1 MEATVRSSDVPK
13 DTSDMKAQVLQQ
25 RLLLLNHSS
34 KCTIAEDQVCPV
46 SRHCGQFKVLW
57 QHILVCKDNA
67 CKVIHC
73 LSSRYVLSHYA
84 KCADGDCLICP
95 RVRES
100 AKRESSDLSTSPNAS
115 CKKPRSSYWWA
126 SENFMQFTKAVTVS
140 TSDFVSPSPTK
151 HRSQSHSSFG
161 SSSHSPYSTAQPLS
175 VEKLNHHMHQM
186 SIGGP
191 PPRRPEVPA
200 FPRSTHSPL
209 PPHTTHTIYASQG
222 SRESNNSLEML
233 TSGAAGSASSHG
245 NGSCSVDK
253 PAARARSNS
262 GASTVTAT
270 SSHSA
275 QSFYS
280 YSDYSTSATT
290 SVAPSVATTATG
302 TSTANTA
309 IFPIRSSSSSSAL
322 FANLQPAPFAT
333 TAPPLPIHT
342 ARNTSSASA
351 VQGEEDH
358 HNGLSSFSSVC
369 SYHGS
374 APASPYMSPRHSPVN
389 VHKDEKF
396 KF

>member
-1 MEATVRSSDVPK
+1 
-13 DTSDMKAQVLQQ
+13 MKAQVLQQ

-100 AKRESSDLSTSPNAS
+100 AKRESPDSSSSPNSS

-126 SENFMQFTKAVTVS
+126 SETFVQFTKAVTVS
-140 TSDFVSPSPTK
+140 TSDFVSPSPAK

-175 VEKLNHHMHQM
+175 VEKLNHNMHQM

-222 SRESNNSLEML
+222 NRKSNNSLDML
-233 TSGAAGSASSHG
+233 TSGAAGSTGSHS
-245 NGSCSVDK
+245 NISSCSVDK
-253 PAARARSNS
+253 PAARPRSNS
-262 GASTVTAT
+262 GTSTVTAT
-270 SSHSA
+270 SSHST

-302 TSTANTA
+302 TGTVNTA
-309 IFPIRSSSSSSAL
+309 IFPMRSSSSSSAL

-333 TAPPLPIHT
+333 TSQPLHLHT
-342 ARNTSSASA
+342 TLVGSGSA
-351 VQGEEDH
+351 VQGEEGH
-358 HNGLSSFSSVC
+358 PQGLSSFSSVC

-389 VHKDEKF
+389 MHKDEKF

>member
-1 MEATVRSSDVPK
+1 MEATARSSDVSK
-13 DTSDMKAQVLQQ
+13 DSSDVKAQVLQQ

-46 SRHCGQFKVLW
+46 SRHCGQFKTLW
-57 QHILVCKDNA
+57 QHILVCKDNG

-73 LSSRYVLSHYA
+73 ISSRYVLSHYA
-84 KCADGDCLICP
+84 NCAECDCLICP

-100 AKRESSDLSTSPNAS
+100 AKRESTDSSSSPNAS

-126 SENFMQFTKAVTVS
+126 SETFVQFTKAVTVN
-140 TSDFVSPSPTK
+140 TNDFVSPSPAK

-175 VEKLNHHMHQM
+175 VEKLNHNMHQM

-209 PPHTTHTIYASQG
+209 PPHTTHTIYAGQG
-222 SRESNNSLEML
+222 SRESNSSLDML
-233 TSGAAGSASSHG
+233 ASAAAGSSHSSF
-245 NGSCSVDK
+245 DK
-253 PAARARSNS
+253 PTSRPRSNS

-270 SSHSA
+270 SSHSG

-280 YSDYSTSATT
+280 YSDFSTSATA

-302 TSTANTA
+302 ASTVNTT
-309 IFPIRSSSSSSAL
+309 ILPMRSSSSSSAL
-322 FANLQPAPFAT
+322 FANLQPAPYVSASQ
-333 TAPPLPIHT
+333 PLHPT
-342 ARNTSSASA
+342 NTSSASVA
-351 VQGEEDH
+351 QGEEGH
-358 HNGLSSFSSVC
+358 HNYLSSFSSVC

-389 VHKDEKF
+389 MRKDEKF
-396 KF
+396 KY